1 MRIKHPSEFIQY
13 EGDCSPKEHTEE
25 ERKEILAAAEPFWAR
40 ESDYPET
47 LRVS

>member
-13 EGDCSPKEHTEE
+13 EGDCSPKEYTEE
-25 ERKEILAAAEPFWAR
+25 QRAEILAAAEPWWAR